1 MNNQIQAR
9 KLTVSNINHILM
21 NIQCM
26 STSELQDTVKIM
38 ASDIKND
45 IKIIH
50 KNYDDIDRVND
61 RYRTILAERR
71 YLFERCH
78 ALASEINS
86 LKNKLARVVMC
97 DHCKKC
103 CL

>member
-1 MNNQIQAR
+1 M
-9 KLTVSNINHILM
+9 SNINHILM
-21 NIQCM
+21 NIQAM
-26 STSELQDTVKIM
+26 STAELQDTIKIM

-50 KNYDDIDRVND
+50 KNYDDIDKVNE

-78 ALASEINS
+78 VLASEING
-86 LKNKLARVVMC
+86 LKNKLARIAMC
-97 DHCKKC
+97 EYCKRC
-103 CL
+103 